1 MDSQICSSTQRK
13 VPGRNAKT
21 HRFQNCHVDDPKDVR
36 RAQKLYWVFI
46 AMGEANPFTLE
57 YNSPQWPTE
66 LGLLDKLTMSKGEQI
81 HFKTTQQSFIATFLC
96 RTPKHRQNDA
106 TKFIS
111 QKVAGSQKENLS
123 DISSM
128 RYSFFSKEVL

>member
-1 MDSQICSSTQRK
+1 MHK
-13 VPGRNAKT
+13 N
-21 HRFQNCHVDDPKDVR
+21 
-36 RAQKLYWVFI
+36 YWVFL
-46 AMGEANPFTLE
+46 AKGEANPFTLE

-66 LGLLDKLTMSKGEQI
+66 LGLLDKLTMLKGEQV
-81 HFKTTQQSFIATFLC
+81 HFKTTQESFIATFLC

-123 DISSM
+123 DI